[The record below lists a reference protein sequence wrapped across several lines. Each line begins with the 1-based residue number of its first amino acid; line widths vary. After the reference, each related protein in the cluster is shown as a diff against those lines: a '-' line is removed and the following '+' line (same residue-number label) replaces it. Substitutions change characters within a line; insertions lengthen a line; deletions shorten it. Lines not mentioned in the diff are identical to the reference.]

1 MLSWLRALR
10 SVLGFGVM
18 EEASEDLTNE
28 RFSLWVSKVSYRD
41 PVKGSLARSTITHTL
56 ELRERLIEAFSDAP
70 AIVKCATNIID
81 TTVVISM
88 ELEDGSALQWSFRGS
103 YFEDLTIFTPCC
115 HSYCTSRNDQ
125 TICTQCF
132 TPIEGG
138 EALKIEDSQTLAA
151 RIEQGLKVAGCDP
164 LKSVIVAPGG
174 RTSLHLIRRNPYPAT
189 VVDMLASSH
198 L

>member
-1 MLSWLRALR
+1 MLSLLRALR
-10 SVLGFGVM
+10 SVLDFGVI
-18 EEASEDLTNE
+18 EEASENLTNE
-28 RFSLWVSKVSYRD
+28 RFPLWVSKVSYRD

-81 TTVVISM
+81 TTVVISI
-88 ELEDGSALQWSFRGS
+88 ELEDGAALQWSFRGS

-151 RIEQGLKVAGCDP
+151 RIEQGLKAAGCDP
-164 LKSVIVAPGG
+164 LKSVIVAQEVEQVY
-174 RTSLHLIRRNPYPAT
+174 TLFEETPYPAT
-189 VVDMLASSH
+189 VVDMLASSR